1 MRLKAEQLAT
11 HLTQGSLAPIYLIS
25 GDESL
30 LVQEAADTLRTAARA
45 QGYTERELLH
55 AEAGFDWNIVL
66 TEANSL
72 SLFSEKK
79 ILEIRIPNGKPG
91 DKGSKILQEYAANPN
106 NDTLTLIITPKLDG
120 SATRSKWVKAIE
132 NQGVF
137 IQLWPVTTKQLPQ
150 WIHQRLKQAGI
161 QASRH
166 AVSILAERVEGNL
179 LAAVQEIEKLKL
191 LVPEGEVD
199 SDTMS
204 TLVADSA
211 RFNVFSLVDKAMEGE
226 AQGACRTLRG
236 LRDEGTEPTVILW
249 ALTRELRTLIKAN
262 DALSTGDH
270 LDWVLKN
277 LGVWEKRKP
286 LIKNAI
292 RRIPAG
298 QLRQMLKLAGG
309 IDRAIKG
316 MRTASPWD
324 DLTTFVL
331 MFCGKQTLHPS
342 NLRQALQETT

>member
-1 MRLKAEQLAT
+1 MRLKAEQLTT
-11 HLTQGSLAPIYLIS
+11 HLSKGPLAPIYLIS

-30 LVQEAADTLRTAARA
+30 LVQETADALRAEARA

-55 AEAGFDWNIVL
+55 AEAGFDWSVVL

-91 DKGSKILQEYAANPN
+91 DKGSKILQEYAANPSG
-106 NDTLTLIITPKLDG
+106 DTLTIIITPKLDG

-132 NQGVF
+132 NQGAF
-137 IQLWPVTTKQLPQ
+137 IQLWPVAANQLPS
-150 WIHQRLKQAGI
+150 WIQQRLQQAGI

-191 LVPEGEVD
+191 LAPEGEVD
-199 SDTMS
+199 GETMS

-211 RFNVFSLVDKAMEGE
+211 RFNVFSLVDKTMEGE

-262 DALSTGDH
+262 DALATGDH

-292 RRIPAG
+292 RRIPAR
-298 QLRQMLKLAGG
+298 QLQQMLKLAGG

-324 DLTTFVL
+324 DLTTLVL
-331 MFCGKQTLHPS
+331 MFCGTQTLHPS
-342 NLRQALQETT
+342 NLRQTLQETA